1 MAQTGPFGDVS
12 QWFSAHWD
20 NWRIANVIHLFWIL
34 LLAFVLTRFLKSFEA
49 RMAER
54 AAAQGRAT
62 SLRQQQ
68 LKTLLGVVS
77 STGTV
82 LILAFAILTAL
93 PELGISVAPLTVAAG
108 LASVAVGFGAQNLVR
123 DWIAG
128 ALIVFEDQFVVGET
142 VQIGDTTG
150 RVEEL
155 TLRQTVLRD
164 VNGARVHIPNGE
176 IRKVANLSRD
186 FSQIFL
192 DVQIP
197 AGGSGDRALAALD
210 RVAAEFRADAAW
222 SPALVDGPRVL
233 GIEVLAPAGSTVRVQ
248 VRTVPLRQNEV
259 ARELRRRIVARFTQD
274 GVDFASEQ
282 RVVLLNAGAAPAAE
296 PVTESRND
304 EHSGS
309 AAAGAGND

>member
-1 MAQTGPFGDVS
+1 MAQTGPFGDIS
-12 QWFSAHWD
+12 HWFSSHWE
-20 NWRIANVIHLFWIL
+20 NWRIANLIHLFWIL
-34 LLAFVLTRFLKSFEA
+34 VLTVVLIRLLKSLEA
-49 RMAER
+49 RVVAR

-68 LKTLLGVVS
+68 LKTLFGLVS
-77 STGTV
+77 STGTALV
-82 LILAFAILTAL
+82 VAFAILTAL
-93 PELGISVAPLTVAAG
+93 PELGISVEPLTVAAG
-108 LASVAVGFGAQNLVR
+108 LVSVAVGFGAQNLVR
-123 DWIAG
+123 DWIGG
-128 ALIVFEDQFVVGET
+128 ALIVLEDQFVVGET
-142 VQIGDTTG
+142 IQVGDAIG

-164 VNGARVHIPNGE
+164 LTGARVHIPNGE
-176 IRKVANLSRD
+176 IRRLANLSRD

-197 AGGSGDRALAALD
+197 AGAPGDRALAAID

-233 GIEVLAPAGSTVRVQ
+233 GIEVLAPSGSSVRVQ

-259 ARELRRRIVARFTQD
+259 ARELRRRILARFAQD
-274 GVDFASEQ
+274 GVDYTAQQ
-282 RVVLLNAGAAPAAE
+282 RVVLVNPASAPVPEPAAPE
-296 PVTESRND
+296 

-309 AAAGAGND
+309 AAARAGTD